1 MSGKNREFI
10 SFEPTIMG
18 IIIKQSVRGAF
29 WSYLGIGIGYI
40 NVGIIMPQ
48 FFDTAQVGLVQIFIS
63 LSLIL
68 SQFST
73 LGFTS
78 VINRMF
84 PVFRNSVRQHHGFLF
99 LALVTATIGFALS
112 TAGFFLLKPWIVD
125 SNLHKSPL
133 LVDYLYLLLPLVLM
147 RLLFTLLDNYNKVL
161 YDAVTG
167 TFWLEFMHK
176 AINLILIVL
185 FAFGW
190 ISFRSFF
197 VGYVLSMSMP
207 VLPLVFVL
215 RQRKQLHL
223 RPDRAFLTA
232 PVRRDLSSVMLF
244 GFVNGL
250 AAILLVNIDK
260 LFVNQYLSL
269 HEVGIFGVCALFAT
283 LIKVPFNAVSKIS
296 TGIIAESWKSN
307 DVSNIRNIYQKSALH
322 QAIFGTLIFTGL
334 LVNLHNIFRILP
346 PVYSSG
352 KWVLIIY
359 SAGML
364 GVTILG
370 MASIITETSRHF
382 RFSTLF
388 LFLSILAQLL
398 LGLWLVP
405 RYGIT
410 GAAVATIS
418 TLLLNAILQ
427 ALLQHIAFKIS
438 GLSSRLLWV
447 MGFGVVGFLAGNFV
461 PELPLIA
468 DVVVRSGIVTLLYG
482 LMVYFSG
489 ISPETNRLIHRGL
502 QAVNPTRNR

>member
-1 MSGKNREFI
+1 
-10 SFEPTIMG
+10 MG

-84 PVFRNSVRQHHGFLF
+84 PVFRNPARQHHGFLF
-99 LALVTATIGFALS
+99 LALVTALIGFTLS
-112 TAGFFLLKPWIVD
+112 AAGFYLLKPWIVE
-125 SNLHKSPL
+125 SNIQKSPL

-176 AINLILIVL
+176 VINLVLIVL

-190 ISFRSFF
+190 IDFRSFF

-207 VLPLVFVL
+207 VVPLIVVL
-215 RQRKQLHL
+215 IRRQQFNL
-223 RPDRAFLTA
+223 RPDRAFLSA
-232 PVRRDLSSVMLF
+232 PLRRNLSGVMLF

-250 AAILLVNIDK
+250 AGILLVNIDK

-269 HEVGIFGVCALFAT
+269 NEVGIFGVCALFAT
-283 LIKVPFNAVSKIS
+283 LIKVPFNSISKIS

-307 DVSNIRNIYQKSALH
+307 DINNIRDIYQKSALH

-352 KWVLIIY
+352 KWVIIIY

-364 GVTILG
+364 LITILG
-370 MASIITETSRHF
+370 MASVITETSRHF

-388 LFLSILAQLL
+388 LFLAILAQLL
-398 LGLWLVP
+398 LGVWLVP

-410 GAAVATIS
+410 GAAIATIS

-427 ALLQHIAFKIS
+427 VLLQQIAFKIS
-438 GLSSRLLWV
+438 GLSIRLLWV
-447 MGFGVVGFLAGNFV
+447 VGFGVVVYLAGNLL
-461 PELPLIA
+461 PEMPLIA
-468 DVVVRSGIVTLLYG
+468 DVIVRSGIVTLLYG

-489 ISPETNRLIHRGL
+489 ISPETNRLIYSGL
-502 QAVNPTRNR
+502 QRVKLISNR